1 MQFQDDIATALYVV
15 SPGAAIFTKYR
26 LKHISK
32 LRKHQA
38 KHGNSRSVF
47 DDLIPSDPSMSVFP
61 RRLSLE
67 PIFIREFRS
76 KHKSKQRT

>member
-38 KHGNSRSVF
+38 KHRNSRSVF
-47 DDLIPSDPSMSVFP
+47 DDLIPSDPIDVQCPFSHADSRF
-61 RRLSLE
+61 
-67 PIFIREFRS
+67 
-76 KHKSKQRT
+76 

>member
-32 LRKHQA
+32 LREHKS

-47 DDLIPSDPSMSVFP
+47 DDLIPSDPIDVQCPFSHVDSRF
-61 RRLSLE
+61 
-67 PIFIREFRS
+67 
-76 KHKSKQRT
+76 